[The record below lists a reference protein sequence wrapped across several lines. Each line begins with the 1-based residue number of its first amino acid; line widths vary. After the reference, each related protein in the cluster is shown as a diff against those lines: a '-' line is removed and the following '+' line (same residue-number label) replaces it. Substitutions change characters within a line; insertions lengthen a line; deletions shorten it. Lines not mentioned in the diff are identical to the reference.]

1 MANLTTNAPQ
11 INPLRELQKAFC
23 LFQMGGDV
31 WVGDLAGIE
40 AVKAGTGSCDV
51 AMYKQAA
58 GKLLMERRLE
68 TLPAPSNARQV
79 VKDFLVSPNTKVFD
93 AVAFSPLPT
102 PTSTLNYWIGSPVTP
117 QAGDC
122 SVIMEYLRDVICSAD
137 RRLFAYLIRYLA
149 HMLQKPEEKPGIMIV
164 LLGGQGTGKGSFFRL
179 KRAIWRHTT
188 LQVSDVAHVIGN
200 FNAAI
205 ERNYVICMDEA
216 LFSGDR
222 KALDRLKS
230 MVTEPTVTIEQK
242 YQPRRTIVS
251 YHRFFAAS
259 NHKHFAQVEAD
270 DRRFAFFQVSE
281 ARKGDHAYWD
291 NVHKAIDDPAVI
303 AAMVHEM
310 LSLDLSNFNVRQR
323 PKTEAHMDQRLKSLS
338 GFDRYW
344 FEVLQTGDFNPGSPG
359 EPMEPWQDPRFVS
372 TKTLLEGWK
381 GYEKGARLYTA
392 PQERDV
398 HQALKRLCPSAERD
412 RQTKS
417 KKPERGQQLPSLPD
431 ARNEFAQFMGGNIE
445 WLD

>member
-1 MANLTTNAPQ
+1 
-11 INPLRELQKAFC
+11 
-23 LFQMGGDV
+23 
-31 WVGDLAGIE
+31 
-40 AVKAGTGSCDV
+40 
-51 AMYKQAA
+51 MYKQAA
-58 GKLLMERRLE
+58 GKLLMERHLE
-68 TLPAPSNARQV
+68 ELPVSSNARQV

-117 QAGDC
+117 QAGDW
-122 SVIMEYLRDVICSAD
+122 SVIMDFLINSICSGNG
-137 RRLFAYLIRYLA
+137 RLFAYLIRYLA

-179 KRAIWRHTT
+179 QRAIWQHTT
-188 LQVSDVAHVIGN
+188 LQVSDVAHVIGS

-205 ERNYVICMDEA
+205 ERSYVVCMDEA

-242 YQPRRTIVS
+242 YQPRRTINS

-310 LSLDLSNFNVRQR
+310 LSLDLNNFNVRQR
-323 PKTEAHMDQRLKSLS
+323 PKTEAHMDQKLKSLS

-344 FEVLQTGDFNPGSPG
+344 LEVLQTGCFWPGGRG
-359 EPMEPWQDPRFVS
+359 EPMEPWEDPRFVS
-372 TKTLLEGWK
+372 TKTLLGGLKE
-381 GYEKGARLYTA
+381 YEKGARVYTA
-392 PQERDV
+392 PQEREV

-412 RQTKS
+412 RQMNS
-417 KKPERGQQLPSLPD
+417 KVLERGQQLPSLPD
-431 ARNEFAQFMGGNIE
+431 ARNEFAQFMGGKME
-445 WLD
+445 LLEGGW